1 MSEKLHALGD
11 AIVRAF
17 PQADVLRTQVPQW
30 VQAHGELIWLYTGI
44 TRLLFP
50 LLALLILVRAIR
62 GLLRIPTAGEV
73 WGQLALPGGGSL
85 PIRHWENILGRA
97 PLADLRLDLPTVSR
111 QHAALV
117 REENGQ
123 WRIHD
128 LGSKAGTLVN
138 DKPVEGSAPLK
149 VGDALSVGGV
159 KLLFLPLSR
168 AEEEQLLQ
176 RRRAE
181 APLSMV
187 PSLLWLTLF
196 QILAAVQ
203 LFLASGGEHRTAPL
217 TLLVLTLV
225 MWVYYGSARR
235 RLRGFELET
244 IAFFLSTLSLAV
256 TASSAP
262 EATVKQLVA
271 ILLGLLFLSAL
282 TAWMADPARLQKLR
296 WLMAALAIGLLSV
309 TLVLGRSKFGAA
321 NWIILGP
328 FSFQPSEIAKIFYI
342 FAGSATLERLFRR
355 RNLGLFMVLT
365 GVCLLC
371 LALMSDF
378 GTACIFFA
386 TFLVIAYLRSGDF
399 ATLSLLCGGAAFA
412 GLLVLRFKPYIFRR
426 FASWGHAWQ
435 AASTTGYQQT
445 RAMSAAASGGLVGM
459 GAGNGWLQNIPAA
472 DTDLVFGMLCEEWGL
487 LIAVLAVLSIL
498 TLTVFAAR
506 ACRVG
511 RSAFPTIAAC
521 AAIVGG
527 PVAPHIIAG
536 LVDCI
541 ILVSR
546 KAKLQA
552 AVGIQHLMVALEV
565 IRRIRHGRRIVDD
578 LAVHCQAISSNGLHG
593 GTGLVGQRGAVGAA
607 VYFLFAQAANQG
619 NDLAAVAILHADG
632 RHSRLGAHAFIEDQ
646 VAVVIL
652 AGFQGGA
659 FLIGIDRHIIV
670 REHRRAV
677 RVQRQAALV
686 IGNLAV
692 RRDTGRNL
700 FLVPQGREELA
711 VAGVLVQH
719 DLLHGRLCFLVQ
731 GRVDA
736 QAIGED
742 LILFFGTGAAF
753 LLHDCLGDIRK
764 QSVVKIRVA
773 GSTGDLFGGRFALG
787 QGDGFRLCSSA
798 LFIGNISLVAHQS
811 QNMVAAL
818 EQIFRVGSRV
828 KALGILGDGSQLG
841 AFGHRQPS
849 SPGNR
854 S

>member
-262 EATVKQLVA
+262 ESTVKQHIA
-271 ILLGLLFLSAL
+271 IILGLIFLSAL

-328 FSFQPSEIAKIFYI
+328 FSF
-342 FAGSATLERLFRR
+342 
-355 RNLGLFMVLT
+355 
-365 GVCLLC
+365 
-371 LALMSDF
+371 
-378 GTACIFFA
+378 
-386 TFLVIAYLRSGDF
+386 
-399 ATLSLLCGGAAFA
+399 
-412 GLLVLRFKPYIFRR
+412 
-426 FASWGHAWQ
+426 
-435 AASTTGYQQT
+435 
-445 RAMSAAASGGLVGM
+445 
-459 GAGNGWLQNIPAA
+459 
-472 DTDLVFGMLCEEWGL
+472 
-487 LIAVLAVLSIL
+487 
-498 TLTVFAAR
+498 
-506 ACRVG
+506 
-511 RSAFPTIAAC
+511 
-521 AAIVGG
+521 
-527 PVAPHIIAG
+527 
-536 LVDCI
+536 
-541 ILVSR
+541 
-546 KAKLQA
+546 
-552 AVGIQHLMVALEV
+552 
-565 IRRIRHGRRIVDD
+565 
-578 LAVHCQAISSNGLHG
+578 
-593 GTGLVGQRGAVGAA
+593 
-607 VYFLFAQAANQG
+607 
-619 NDLAAVAILHADG
+619 
-632 RHSRLGAHAFIEDQ
+632 
-646 VAVVIL
+646 
-652 AGFQGGA
+652 
-659 FLIGIDRHIIV
+659 
-670 REHRRAV
+670 
-677 RVQRQAALV
+677 
-686 IGNLAV
+686 
-692 RRDTGRNL
+692 
-700 FLVPQGREELA
+700 
-711 VAGVLVQH
+711 
-719 DLLHGRLCFLVQ
+719 
-731 GRVDA
+731 
-736 QAIGED
+736 
-742 LILFFGTGAAF
+742 
-753 LLHDCLGDIRK
+753 
-764 QSVVKIRVA
+764 
-773 GSTGDLFGGRFALG
+773 
-787 QGDGFRLCSSA
+787 
-798 LFIGNISLVAHQS
+798 
-811 QNMVAAL
+811 
-818 EQIFRVGSRV
+818 
-828 KALGILGDGSQLG
+828 
-841 AFGHRQPS
+841 
-849 SPGNR
+849 
-854 S
+854 

>member
-123 WRIHD
+123 WRIHG

-196 QILAAVQ
+196 QIL
-203 LFLASGGEHRTAPL
+203 TAIQL
-217 TLLVLTLV
+217 TLAAGEKASPVIPICFLTLTVV
-225 MWVYYGSARR
+225 MWLYAAAL
-235 RLRGFELET
+235 RLGRCVGFELET

-262 EATVKQLVA
+262 ESTVKQLIA
-271 ILLGLLFLSAL
+271 IILGLIFLSAL

-521 AAIVGG
+521 AAG
-527 PVAPHIIAG
+527 A
-536 LVDCI
+536 L
-541 ILVSR
+541 L
-546 KAKLQA
+546 A
-552 AVGIQHLMVALEV
+552 AQTALNV
-565 IRRIRHGRRIVDD
+565 FGAMD
-578 LAVHCQAISSNGLHG
+578 LLPLTGVTLPFVSNGG
-593 GTGLVGQRGAVGAA
+593 SAMIASWGLLAFLRGA
-607 VYFLFAQAANQG
+607 
-619 NDLAAVAILHADG
+619 DT
-632 RHSRLGAHAFIEDQ
+632 
-646 VAVVIL
+646 
-652 AGFQGGA
+652 
-659 FLIGIDRHIIV
+659 
-670 REHRRAV
+670 RERSRRAPAKKEV
-677 RVQRQAALV
+677 
-686 IGNLAV
+686 
-692 RRDTGRNL
+692 
-700 FLVPQGREELA
+700 
-711 VAGVLVQH
+711 
-719 DLLHGRLCFLVQ
+719 
-731 GRVDA
+731 
-736 QAIGED
+736 
-742 LILFFGTGAAF
+742 
-753 LLHDCLGDIRK
+753 
-764 QSVVKIRVA
+764 
-773 GSTGDLFGGRFALG
+773 
-787 QGDGFRLCSSA
+787 SS
-798 LFIGNISLVAHQS
+798 Q
-811 QNMVAAL
+811 
-818 EQIFRVGSRV
+818 
-828 KALGILGDGSQLG
+828 
-841 AFGHRQPS
+841 
-849 SPGNR
+849 
-854 S
+854 